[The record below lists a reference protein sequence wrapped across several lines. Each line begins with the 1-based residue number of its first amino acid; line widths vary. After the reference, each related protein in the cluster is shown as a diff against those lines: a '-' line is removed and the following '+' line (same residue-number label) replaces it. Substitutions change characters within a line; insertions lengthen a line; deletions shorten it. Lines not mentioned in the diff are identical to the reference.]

1 MNQRPKYIQI
11 KDCILKDI
19 KNHTLH
25 AGDQIPTESELCE
38 RFEVSR
44 MTVNKAISAL
54 TSEGYIRR
62 IAGKGSFVTS
72 SLVQKQYHHQPI
84 SFTED
89 MKSIGLKPGAR
100 LLDYRI
106 YRGSELSPE
115 ITQRLQA
122 EPDDL
127 IHYFSRIRTG
137 NGIIISISYNYVPCK
152 TIPAIDIACLENS
165 FFEFVKKLGFTGLY
179 TVGFSLCATLP
190 TPEQKK
196 LLEIENEALLKVSHI
211 TCSNQDDILEYIDTY
226 YIGSMYTYRLD

>member
-1 MNQRPKYIQI
+1 MINKPKYIQI

-38 RFEVSR
+38 RFQVSR

-54 TSEGYIRR
+54 TTEGYIRR

-72 SLVQKQYHHQPI
+72 SLVQKQFHYQPN

-89 MKSIGLKPGAR
+89 MESIGLKPGAR
-100 LLDYRI
+100 LLEYRI
-106 YRGSELSPE
+106 YRGADISPE
-115 ITQRLQA
+115 IAQKLGA

-137 NGIIISISYNYVPCK
+137 NGMIISISYNYVPCK

-165 FFEFVKKLGFTGLY
+165 FFKYVKKLGFSDLHTID
-179 TVGFSLCATLP
+179 FSLSAALP

-211 TCSNQDDILEYIDTY
+211 TCSGQDTIIEYIDTY